1 MNQIK
6 AFWRRLPKPVRS
18 AWITAW
24 IVFTGALLSIVTN
37 LLPELANAISEHNFE
52 PFFDRLH
59 ADSAAALSAALAFV
73 AGLVN
78 GIFRWLRPIEQAYR
92 TDVPPNNG

>member
-1 MNQIK
+1 MESIRS
-6 AFWRRLPKPVRS
+6 FWRKLPKPVRS

-24 IVFTGALLSIVTN
+24 VTFVAALLTIVTS
-37 LLPELANAISEHNFE
+37 LLPELANAISEHNFD

-59 ADSAAALSAALAFV
+59 TDSATALSAALAFF

-78 GIFRWLRPIEQAYR
+78 GIYRWLRPIEQSYR
-92 TDVPPNNG
+92 EDVPNP

>member
-1 MNQIK
+1 MDSVV
-6 AFWRRLPKPVRS
+6 AFWRRIPKPIRS

-24 IVFTGALLSIVTN
+24 VVFTGALLSIVTS

-59 ADSAAALSAALAFV
+59 TDSAAALSAALAFV

-78 GIFRWLRPIEQAYR
+78 GVYRYLKPIEESYKE
-92 TDVPPNNG
+92 G